1 VPEAETHKI
10 LIGSKTAK
18 SPAKKGDFI
27 MGFPL
32 LIFLSILT
40 GIVIIISM
48 IFAGFSGNIVFTG
61 AVFLLLCVMC
71 FIFAR
76 KAAMRYPKLFWLFG
90 ICYILIPLFFALD
103 TIKMR
108 LIWIS
113 FVILLYIVSLFGGLK
128 GRALGIK

>member
-1 VPEAETHKI
+1 
-10 LIGSKTAK
+10 
-18 SPAKKGDFI
+18 

-40 GIVIIISM
+40 GIIIIISM

-61 AVFLLLCVMC
+61 AVFFLLCVMC
-71 FIFAR
+71 FIFAQ
-76 KAAMRYPKLFWLFG
+76 KSAMRYPKLFWLFG
-90 ICYILIPLFFALD
+90 ICYILIPLFFALTSSEGSKTD

-113 FVILLYIVSLFGGLK
+113 CVILLYIVSLFGGLK
-128 GRALGIK
+128 GRAFRIK